1 MRTLLLDQFSEP
13 GGAQQCLLDLLPG
26 LRERGWEA
34 VVGLPGDGE
43 MFDSVRRAGFPVK
56 RIACG
61 PFTSGTK
68 TAADVARFAAQLPR
82 LALQIRA
89 MADGADVVY
98 MNGPRLLPAAAM
110 SGLRVPVVFH
120 AHSFLPAGPMR
131 SLAGNALLRMRAR
144 TIANCEHVAEA
155 WRPYAETQ
163 VIYNG
168 VQDTAAA
175 PDRDGRTVAC
185 IGRIAPEKGQFE
197 FVEAARLVSG
207 VLPDCRFVVYG
218 AALFSEPAA
227 ERYDAEVRERARA
240 LPIEFAGWVSDVAP
254 ALARTDLL
262 LAPSKSVEATTRV
275 ILEAYAAGVPV
286 IAFASGGIP
295 EVVEQGRTGLLARSV
310 EEMASA
316 AVELLRD
323 ESRRRWMSAAA
334 RDCWERRFTLLRYRR
349 EVSAALEAAARR

>member
-13 GGAQQCLLDLLPG
+13 GGAQQGLLDLLPG
-26 LRERGWEA
+26 LRELGWDA
-34 VVGLPGDGE
+34 VVGLPGDGDLFE
-43 MFDSVRRAGFPVK
+43 SVRRAGFPVE

-61 PFTSGTK
+61 PFASGRK
-68 TAADVARFAAQLPR
+68 TAADVTRFAAQLPR
-82 LALQIRA
+82 LATQIRA

-98 MNGPRLLPAAAM
+98 VNGPRLLPATAM
-110 SGLRVPVVFH
+110 SALRIPVVFH
-120 AHSFLPAGPMR
+120 AHSYLPAGPMR
-131 SLAGNALLRMRAR
+131 SLAGNALRRMRAR
-144 TIANCEHVAEA
+144 TIANCEHVAAA

-168 VQDTAAA
+168 VQDAAA
-175 PDRDGRTVAC
+175 PANRDGRTLAC
-185 IGRIAPEKGQFE
+185 LGRIAPEKGQLE

-207 VLPDCRFVVYG
+207 VLPDCRCVVYG
-218 AALFSEPAA
+218 AALFGEPAA
-227 ERYDAEVRERARA
+227 ERYDAEVRERARG
-240 LPIEFAGWVSDVAP
+240 LPVDFAGWVTEVAP

-295 EVVEQGRTGLLARSV
+295 EVVEDGRTGLLARSV

-323 ESRRRWMSAAA
+323 GGRRRAMSAAA
-334 RDCWERRFTLLRYRR
+334 RECWEQRFTLARYRR
-349 EVSAALEAAARR
+349 EVAEALAGAARR